1 MPDCPDIVS
10 SYESLMESIDT
21 FRDVQELNV
30 NDTVALASFADAIIN
45 SEALMIEFEQAI
57 PQFAISLDNYDFLS
71 GFRFE
76 VFDQIIESLRVLL
89 TKLEIMEEEVKKLA
103 ACPDRRG
110 SKKTVETCNKLIAH
124 VKEKVGLDEVEKV
137 TAWAETN
144 TQKLISIRQQ
154 IDKDEREELTGILTS
169 LSEGNPMMWD
179 DVADKYKKRIEKLL
193 KGDLRSMS
201 FDLELFKKE
210 IENEKDNRRND
221 IQNIQNKYPW
231 LQRKRHKDF
240 HASLIARHLT
250 FGQYREAIA
259 EKAEKRVW
267 IILGMCVWIFV
278 LLGVFVSIGFGVLF

>member
-1 MPDCPDIVS
+1 MSDCPDIES

-30 NDTVALASFADAIIN
+30 IDTVALASFADAIIN
-45 SEALMIEFEQAI
+45 SETILIEFKQAI
-57 PQFAISLDNYDFLS
+57 PQFAIRLDNYDFLS

-89 TKLEIMEEEVKKLA
+89 NKLEIMEEEVKKLA

-110 SKKTVETCNKLIAH
+110 SKKTVESCNKLIAH
-124 VKEKVGLDEVEKV
+124 VKEKVSLDEVEKV
-137 TAWAETN
+137 TTWAETN
-144 TQKLISIRQQ
+144 TQKLILIRQQ
-154 IDKDEREELTGILTS
+154 IDKDEREELIGIITS

-179 DVADKYKKRIEKLL
+179 DVAEKYKKRIEKLL
-193 KGDLRSMS
+193 KGDLRGMS

-210 IENEKDNRRND
+210 IENEKDNRKND
-221 IQNIQNKYPW
+221 IQEMIKKHPW

-240 HASLIARHLT
+240 HANLIARHLT
-250 FGQYREAIA
+250 FSQYREAIA

-278 LLGVFVSIGFGVLF
+278 LLGVFVSIGFGILF